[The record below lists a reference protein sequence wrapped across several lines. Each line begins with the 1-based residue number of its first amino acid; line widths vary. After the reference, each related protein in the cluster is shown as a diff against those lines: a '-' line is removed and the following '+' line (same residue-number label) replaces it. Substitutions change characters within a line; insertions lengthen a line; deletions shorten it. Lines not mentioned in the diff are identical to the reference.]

1 MATRRRLSLVS
12 SLALAAAWLVA
23 AGAQAQTQ
31 PHTVREIVITSPRV
45 VHERIG
51 RSSNG
56 AHEELISL
64 SHRITYDDLD
74 LSKTADL
81 ATLRNRVREAAE
93 LGCQQLE
100 KIYPLSNHDPDC
112 VKKAVGRAMP
122 QIRAATGIH

>member
-1 MATRRRLSLVS
+1 MATRRLSLVS
-12 SLALAAAWLVA
+12 SLVLAAAWLVA

>member
-1 MATRRRLSLVS
+1 MATRRRLSPVSPLVM
-12 SLALAAAWLVA
+12 AAAWLFA

-31 PHTVREIVITSPRV
+31 PHTVREIVITSPKV

-81 ATLRNRVREAAE
+81 ATLRNRVKDAAE

-100 KIYPLSNHDPDC
+100 KIYPLSQHDPDC
-112 VKKAVGRAMP
+112 IKNAVGRAMP
-122 QIRAATGIH
+122 QIRAATGAR

>member
-1 MATRRRLSLVS
+1 MAIHRRFSPVFPLV
-12 SLALAAAWLVA
+12 LTAAWLLA

-31 PHTVREIVITSPRV
+31 PHTVKEIVITSPRV

-74 LSKTADL
+74 LTKTADA
-81 ATLRNRVREAAE
+81 ATLRNRVKDAAE

-112 VKKAVGRAMP
+112 VRKAVGRAMP
-122 QIRAATGIH
+122 QVRAAAGIH

>member
-1 MATRRRLSLVS
+1 MATRRRLSPVSPLVM
-12 SLALAAAWLVA
+12 AAAWLFA

-31 PHTVREIVITSPRV
+31 PHTVREIVITSPKV

-81 ATLRNRVREAAE
+81 ATLRNRVKDAAE

-100 KIYPLSNHDPDC
+100 KIYPLSQHDPDC
-112 VKKAVGRAMP
+112 IKKAVGRAMP
-122 QIRAATGIH
+122 QIRAATGAR